1 MFPEFLQAFATLFA
15 ILDPIGNMPVFL
27 ALTADLP
34 PEGRRRVALRA
45 TVYMMAV
52 LVFFSLAGRAIFG
65 LFGVTLAAFR
75 VTGGLILLKVG
86 FDMLEARGNRM
97 KRTEEEES
105 AAREKEDVSLIPLAI
120 PMLAGPGAIS
130 AVLVLT
136 DAGHG
141 LAGAGIVWLAVVANA
156 VLVFLAFRL
165 AEPLS
170 RWLGPTGVR
179 LVTRLMGLLL
189 ASLAVQFVI
198 RGVQEIWL
206 G

>member
-1 MFPEFLQAFATLFA
+1 MSATFLQAFVTLFA
-15 ILDPIGNMPVFL
+15 ILDPLGNTPVFL
-27 ALTADLP
+27 ALTANLSAQT
-34 PEGRRRVALRA
+34 RRGVALRA
-45 TVYMMAV
+45 TVYMVAV
-52 LVFFSLAGRAIFG
+52 LLFFSLAGRFIFG

-86 FDMLEARGNRM
+86 FDMLEARDNRM
-97 KRTEEEES
+97 KRTDEEEA
-105 AAREKEDVSLIPLAI
+105 AAREKEDVSLIPLAV

-130 AVLVLT
+130 AVLMLT

-141 LAGAGIVWLAVVANA
+141 LMETAMVWAAVAANA
-156 VLVFLAFRL
+156 ALVFAAFRL

-170 RWLGPTGVR
+170 RWMGATGER

-189 ASLAVQFVI
+189 VSLAIQFVI
-198 RGVQEIWL
+198 KGVQEIWT